1 LTGRVKA
8 TVNTGFPR
16 VAAWRFTGTNGIA
29 LTAANVADIPHQ
41 IVFPNAPGTW
51 RDGVKGDVFTSQ
63 GNMLTVAV
71 PPHGIRLMQAA

>member
-1 LTGRVKA
+1 MAVRRIRGGANPSAANGGRS
-8 TVNTGFPR
+8 G
-16 VAAWRFTGTNGIA
+16 
-29 LTAANVADIPHQ
+29 AANVADIPHQ

-71 PPHGIRLMQAA
+71 PAHGIRLMQAA